1 MTYKTEDGELI
12 TGSSPLEILTN
23 LKNGSRFDSERE
35 LDEYLE
41 EFLIRIREYYG
52 VAYSHFDYEK
62 TLNYLVEVGYLTAVE
77 LI

>member
-52 VAYSHFDYEK
+52 VSLVHENYEK
-62 TLNYLVEVGYLTAVE
+62 TLNGLVEVGYLKEVE
-77 LI
+77 